1 MSDDYTI
8 KNWVPSVT
16 ATRAGGMDFQKVQ
29 ESRKWVEMIK
39 QERGIEMSNMMAH
52 IRKWHAE
59 GHLKGYPMGDRLDKE
74 AAAGLHKKDMT
85 KSKVWFPTMG
95 LGAGIPKSIET
106 IEPKKFV
113 KMVSTS
119 DFGTRRF
126 GQSNATWLPK
136 ASSSANL
143 LSSADGFADMP
154 GEPLTSKQ
162 LVSRM
167 RKMQDELRRVRGNSK
182 QAEKSLRKLI

>member
-29 ESRKWVEMIK
+29 ESRKWVEMI
-39 QERGIEMSNMMAH
+39 QHERGIEMTNMMAH
-52 IRKWHAE
+52 IRKWHKE
-59 GHLKGYPMGDRLDKE
+59 GHLKGHPMGDRLDAEERAK
-74 AAAGLHKKDMT
+74 LLKKDLS

-95 LGAGIPKSIET
+95 LGAGLQSPSDRPGE
-106 IEPKKFV
+106 EVV

-126 GQSNATWLPK
+126 GRP
-136 ASSSANL
+136 
-143 LSSADGFADMP
+143 P
-154 GEPLTSKQ
+154 PLHH
-162 LVSRM
+162 
-167 RKMQDELRRVRGNSK
+167 
-182 QAEKSLRKLI
+182 